1 MTFHP
6 PPPREPNG
14 CLQTLVI
21 TKMIFQILAIPI
33 VMIIIGLVAVMVFL
47 YAFSESPVLAL
58 LVIAVFGL
66 LLYGIMKFEHYRI
79 QRDMPP
85 ED

>member
-1 MTFHP
+1 MYHP

-21 TKMIFQILAIPI
+21 TKVILQILFIPMLLI
-33 VMIIIGLVAVMVFL
+33 LGALFAVFL
-47 YAFSESPVLAL
+47 FIFAFSENPLLGL
-58 LVIAVFGL
+58 LVVAGAGF
-66 LLYGIMKFEHYRI
+66 LLYAAVQWERKRI
-79 QRDMPP
+79 EREMPP